1 MQTVNGG
8 EFRAPSGNIS
18 CGVYYNMAGLTQ
30 AYCQTTK
37 PAESVTMGLT
47 GRYTT
52 CTGEH
57 CLGNAGISSSH
68 VTCTGE
74 NCVGT
79 SGKKTP
85 TLAYGKTTG
94 AGPFLCTSAVT
105 GITCTV
111 VGRGFRISASGI
123 TPVTT

>member
-1 MQTVNGG
+1 MD
-8 EFRAPSGNIS
+8 
-18 CGVYYNMAGLTQ
+18 
-30 AYCQTTK
+30 
-37 PAESVTMGLT
+37 LT
-47 GRYTT
+47 GKYTT

-57 CLGNAGISSSH
+57 CLGNAGISSSQ

-74 NCVGT
+74 RCAGT
-79 SGKKTP
+79 SGMKTP

-123 TPVTT
+123 TPA